1 MNIIKNNQDSKLT
14 VGIDIGSKNIM
25 CAIGAIN
32 NDTKTIK
39 LLASSKIESSG
50 MKKGIITNRDEL
62 IKKLE
67 VLLNDCEKM
76 ANKKVSNAI
85 LSITGEHIRCL
96 NTQAAIALNRSNTGN
111 QGSSHGRDI
120 RNEDVLQVLDLAQA
134 VSLPSDRDI
143 LHTLPQ
149 EYLVDTLEE
158 ITNPVGM
165 TGRRL
170 EGRVH
175 LVTASTTAMNNLV
188 SCVEEIGITVE
199 GLVFQPLAAGLSTLK
214 KDEMELG
221 VTLVEIG
228 STTTNISVY
237 HKSAV
242 RHSAIIPVGSA
253 SITNDIALMLQISIN
268 EAEKIKLKYASA
280 VSNMSSSELRIEL
293 SNSSEELSR
302 SIAEEEVSKYVEA
315 RMLEVFQLVLREI
328 SRADIKDP
336 LTYGI
341 VLTGGGSL
349 LRNIIPLAEKSFR
362 VKIRKGYPIRINGNE
377 EFADGP
383 NHATIMGLLLWP
395 LYARDHMHISNTNN
409 GGFKNF
415 LDKIKHTIENMF

>member
-25 CAIGAIN
+25 CAIGSIN
-32 NDTKTIK
+32 NDVKTIK

-76 ANKKVSNAI
+76 ANRKVSNAI

-111 QGSSHGRDI
+111 QGNSHGRDI

-158 ITNPVGM
+158 ITNPIGM

-175 LVTASTTAMNNLV
+175 LVTAATTAMNNLV

-302 SIAEEEVSKYVEA
+302 SIAEEEVSKYVET
-315 RMLEVFQLVLREI
+315 RMLEVFQLVSREI

-362 VKIRKGYPIRINGNE
+362 VKIRKGYPIRIDGSE

-395 LYARDHMHISNTNN
+395 LFARDHMHISNTNN
-409 GGFKNF
+409 GSFKNF